1 MKSGELITMMRQ
13 HRGLN
18 KSQLAQS
25 LNLTRQRLQAL
36 ENSKDVAFSTIV
48 KICETLEFE
57 FVALPKESDHS
68 GFEGVGIAV
77 KKA

>member
-1 MKSGELITMMRQ
+1 MMRQ

-57 FVALPKESDHS
+57 FVVMIL
-68 GFEGVGIAV
+68 
-77 KKA
+77 